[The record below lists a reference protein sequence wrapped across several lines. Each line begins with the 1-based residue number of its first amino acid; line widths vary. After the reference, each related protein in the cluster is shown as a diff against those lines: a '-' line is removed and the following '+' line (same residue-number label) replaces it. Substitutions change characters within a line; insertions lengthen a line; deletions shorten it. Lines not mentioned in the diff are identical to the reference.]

1 MYIKRETYL
10 NRLIAKKDNGFIKV
24 ITGVRRCG
32 KSFLLFTLYKEYL
45 LRSGIS
51 ADCIVTLALDNAL
64 NAKYRDPLVLS
75 QYLESQMQDVGK
87 RYYVFLDEI
96 QFVGKKKVQS
106 NPEIYITFYDV
117 LNGLLEKGNADIYV
131 TGSNS
136 RMLSKDVATE
146 FRGRGDELHIAPLSF
161 KEYYDFVGGSK
172 EETLADYML
181 YGGMPLVLSK
191 QSDAEKREYLFG
203 LFSETYFKDIVERN
217 SIVYPEAL
225 GMLADELCSSVG
237 SLTNSSKIAAT
248 FQSVRKMK
256 IDSETIGAYLGYL
269 LDSYLFS
276 VARRYDVKGRKYFS
290 YPNKYYCIDPGL
302 CNARL
307 NFRQIEETHL
317 MENIIYNELIGRGY
331 SVDVGIVNGTETTSG
346 KQTRVTYEID
356 FVVNANRAGEKYYIQ
371 SALRMDDEAKRE
383 QEIRPFLKLRN
394 DFTKR
399 IVIIKTML
407 KPWTDEYG
415 IRHIGVYD
423 FLLDRHLLEI

>member
-45 LRSGIS
+45 LQLGVP

-75 QYLESQMQDVGK
+75 QYLESQMPDAGK
-87 RYYVFLDEI
+87 KYYVFLDEI
-96 QFVGKKKVQS
+96 QFVGRKKVQS
-106 NPEIYITFYDV
+106 NPDIYITFYDV
-117 LNGLLEKGNADIYV
+117 LNGLQEKGSADIYV

-136 RMLSKDVATE
+136 KMLSKDVATE

-172 EETLADYML
+172 EEALADYML

-191 QSDAEKREYLFG
+191 QNDTEKREYLSG

-217 SIVYPEAL
+217 DIAYPEAL

-248 FQSVRKMK
+248 FQSERKMR

-290 YPNKYYCIDPGL
+290 YPN
-302 CNARL
+302 
-307 NFRQIEETHL
+307 
-317 MENIIYNELIGRGY
+317 
-331 SVDVGIVNGTETTSG
+331 
-346 KQTRVTYEID
+346 
-356 FVVNANRAGEKYYIQ
+356 NR
-371 SALRMDDEAKRE
+371 S
-383 QEIRPFLKLRN
+383 IRR
-394 DFTKR
+394 
-399 IVIIKTML
+399 
-407 KPWTDEYG
+407 
-415 IRHIGVYD
+415 
-423 FLLDRHLLEI
+423 

>member
-32 KSFLLFTLYKEYL
+32 KSFLLFNLYKEYL
-45 LRSGIS
+45 LQSGVPF
-51 ADCIVTLALDNAL
+51 DCIVTLALDNAL
-64 NAKYRDPLVLS
+64 NAKYRDPLILS
-75 QYLESQMQDVGK
+75 QYLESRMADEGK

-117 LNGLLEKGNADIYV
+117 LNGLQEKGNADIYV

-136 RMLSKDVATE
+136 KMLSKDVATE

-172 EETLADYML
+172 EEVLADYML

-191 QSDAEKREYLFG
+191 QGDAEKREYLSE

-217 SIVYPEAL
+217 NIAYPEAL

-248 FQSVRKMK
+248 FQSERKMR

-317 MENIIYNELIGRGY
+317 MENIIYNELIVRGY
-331 SVDVGIVNGTETTSG
+331 SVDIGVVNGTETASG
-346 KQTRVTYEID
+346 KQARVTYEID

-371 SALRMDDEAKRE
+371 SALRMDDDAKRE

-399 IVIIKTML
+399 IVITKTML

-415 IRHIGVYD
+415 IRHIGIYD
-423 FLLDRHLLEI
+423 FLLDADSLNF